1 MVLSHNMC
9 LHAVLKV
16 SNCFATM
23 PHCGLN
29 QQLTLN
35 DGLLV
40 QSYMQAYDTNYPETI
55 KLINDAVKQLKQELQ
70 ENGEYELSGI
80 GRLTLGIGG
89 KYNFTPCEAGVLSP
103 ELYGLDTVSI
113 PNVAQAEK
121 QKPAIAAHDKK
132 KVHIKR
138 TEKIIPSALTANWLT
153 TWQLPW

>member
-1 MVLSHNMC
+1 M
-9 LHAVLKV
+9 
-16 SNCFATM
+16 
-23 PHCGLN
+23 
-29 QQLTLN
+29 
-35 DGLLV
+35 
-40 QSYMQAYDTNYPETI
+40 
-55 KLINDAVKQLKQELQ
+55 
-70 ENGEYELSGI
+70 
-80 GRLTLGIGG
+80 TLGIVG

-153 TWQLPW
+153 TWQLRGNHFLLLLVGNTCQQFATE